1 MTMSTTNQELL
12 NNLDQLDLT
21 GLKTYLP
28 NYIEQVATGKLSFTE
43 ALLALTGKEIECRQ
57 SLQVERTIA
66 RARFPSVK
74 TLESFDF
81 GFQPSIKKQE
91 ILELKS
97 LAFMDQAENIL
108 LIGSP
113 GVGKTH
119 LAISL
124 GREACQQGFRVLFI
138 NCHELLLRLRKA
150 DGKDDLDRALNRY
163 ARYDLLIIDE
173 LGYLPIGHDE
183 ANLFFQLIN
192 ARYEK
197 KSTII
202 TSNSALS
209 SWVEIFQ
216 NPTVTAAI
224 LDRLVHHVHT
234 IRITGKS
241 FRLKAKS

>member
-1 MTMSTTNQELL
+1 MSSINQRLNNNLLQLELL
-12 NNLDQLDLT
+12 EI
-21 GLKTYLP
+21 KSYLP
-28 NYIEQVATGKLSFTE
+28 NYLEQVAAGKMSFSE
-43 ALLALTGKEIECRQ
+43 ALLALTTKELNYKHQ
-57 SLQVERTIA
+57 AQVERTIT

-74 TLESFDF
+74 TLEAFDF
-81 GFQPSIKKQE
+81 TFQPSIKKQE

-97 LAFMDQAENIL
+97 LAFMDKAENIL
-108 LIGSP
+108 LVGSP

-119 LAISL
+119 LAIAL
-124 GREACQQGFRVLFI
+124 GREACQQGARVLFI

-150 DGKDDLDRALNRY
+150 DDKDELYRALNRY

-173 LGYLPIGHDE
+173 LGYLPIKHDE

-192 ARYEK
+192 ARYER

-209 SWVEIFQ
+209 SWVDIFQ

-241 FRLKAKS
+241 YRLKTKL

>member
-1 MTMSTTNQELL
+1 MSSINQQL
-12 NNLDQLDLT
+12 NYNLDQLELPEI
-21 GLKTYLP
+21 KSYLP
-28 NYIEQVATGKLSFTE
+28 NYLEQVTAGKMSVSE
-43 ALLALTGKEIECRQ
+43 ALLALTTKELVYQ
-57 SLQVERTIA
+57 HQTQVERTIA

-74 TLESFDF
+74 TLEGFDF
-81 GFQPSIKKQE
+81 SFQPSIKRQE

-108 LIGSP
+108 LVGSP

-119 LAISL
+119 LAIAI
-124 GREACQQGFRVLFI
+124 GREACQQGLRVLFI

-150 DGKDDLDRALNRY
+150 DAKDELERALNRY

-173 LGYLPIGHDE
+173 LGYLPINHDE

-192 ARYEK
+192 ARYEQ
-197 KSTII
+197 KSTIV

-209 SWVEIFQ
+209 SWVNIFQ

-234 IRITGKS
+234 IRIIGKS
-241 FRLKAKS
+241 YRLKAKL